1 MSIQSS
7 GNIIS
12 IFDCR
17 PEVALHDDPLKS
29 LLTEFSHLSDEVV
42 DCIEETEVSLQASSQ
57 ASLAVDLSLLT
68 DDQLFEF
75 IESRVN
81 QLRDLQKRLHYF
93 GSELAQYVE

>member
-12 IFDCR
+12 IFECR
-17 PEVALHDDPLKS
+17 PEVALHDDPLKA

-42 DCIEETEVSLQASSQ
+42 ECIEETEVSLQASS
-57 ASLAVDLSLLT
+57 AVNLSLLT

>member
-12 IFDCR
+12 IFECR

-42 DCIEETEVSLQASSQ
+42 ECIEETEVNLQASS
-57 ASLAVDLSLLT
+57 AVDLSLLT